1 MNHARVERQAGLRQS
16 DMEGGYLAKSFE
28 CRVSYLDVI
37 MSVVIQLNMD
47 QGRGRA
53 RRRDNGG
60 V

>member
-1 MNHARVERQAGLRQS
+1 MNHVRVERQAGLRQS

-28 CRVSYLDVI
+28 CSVIYLDVI
-37 MSVVIQLNMD
+37 ISAVIQLNMD
-47 QGRGRA
+47 HGMGRA